1 MTPHPADD
9 ELLRMATDMSPTGIL
24 AVGPDGTILLANQEI
39 ERLFGWPRTEL
50 VGQRIEVLLPMRM
63 RGGHNALR
71 EGFARNPSQ
80 RSMGAGRDLRG
91 VRRDGTEFPVEVGLR
106 PVQMAQGMVT
116 FATVLDVTAR
126 LELEK
131 ASRQS
136 QKLES
141 LGTLA
146 GGVAHEFNN
155 ILSNIVGHTEL
166 TRLNH
171 GDTETR
177 DLEQVM
183 NAAER
188 GRQLVQRI
196 LWFSHGR
203 DVERAPV
210 DLPRIVREASTLVRA
225 STPSNIEL
233 RLELDPETPFVVCDE
248 IELHMVVINLCSNA
262 RQAMPDG
269 GVLTVNLDRFLPGET
284 WRTRHGG
291 LPEGPLTRLRVSD
304 TGMGMPPDVL
314 ERIFEPFFTTKPI
327 GQGTGLGLSM
337 VHGIVRELGGVIEV
351 DSREGH
357 GTRFTL
363 VFPSAPVAAQAA
375 AVAPT
380 AATAGLAQGSTP
392 RSAAAPT
399 GSAARAA
406 RSAATASP
414 RQAGGRAPARILLV
428 EDEDTL
434 GRMQKRLLESMGY
447 EVTLHLVSPEA
458 LEDFQSRPDA
468 FDMLVT
474 DNTMPRMSGLHL
486 TAEVHKVRPDL
497 PVLMI
502 SGLVDRADEDELRA
516 LGIDGMLRKPH
527 TSQQLDDAIRA
538 ILDRR

>member
-1 MTPHPADD
+1 VTPHPADD

>member
-63 RGGHNALR
+63 RGGHQTLR
-71 EGFARNPSQ
+71 EGFARKPSQ

-91 VRRDGTEFPVEVGLR
+91 VRRDGSESPVEVGLR

-171 GDTETR
+171 GDMAGH
-177 DLEQVM
+177 DLDHVM

-233 RLELDPETPFVVCDE
+233 RWELDPATPFVVCDE
-248 IELHMVVINLCSNA
+248 IEMHMVVINLCSNA

-269 GVLTVNLDRFLPGET
+269 GVLTVNLGVFHPGET
-284 WRTRHGG
+284 WRARLGG
-291 LPEGPLTRLRVSD
+291 LGEGRVTR
-304 TGMGMPPDVL
+304 
-314 ERIFEPFFTTKPI
+314 ER
-327 GQGTGLGLSM
+327 
-337 VHGIVRELGGVIEV
+337 
-351 DSREGH
+351 DS
-357 GTRFTL
+357 
-363 VFPSAPVAAQAA
+363 
-375 AVAPT
+375 
-380 AATAGLAQGSTP
+380 
-392 RSAAAPT
+392 
-399 GSAARAA
+399 
-406 RSAATASP
+406 
-414 RQAGGRAPARILLV
+414 
-428 EDEDTL
+428 
-434 GRMQKRLLESMGY
+434 
-447 EVTLHLVSPEA
+447 
-458 LEDFQSRPDA
+458 
-468 FDMLVT
+468 
-474 DNTMPRMSGLHL
+474 
-486 TAEVHKVRPDL
+486 
-497 PVLMI
+497 
-502 SGLVDRADEDELRA
+502 
-516 LGIDGMLRKPH
+516 
-527 TSQQLDDAIRA
+527 
-538 ILDRR
+538 

>member
-1 MTPHPADD
+1 
-9 ELLRMATDMSPTGIL
+9 
-24 AVGPDGTILLANQEI
+24 
-39 ERLFGWPRTEL
+39 
-50 VGQRIEVLLPMRM
+50 
-63 RGGHNALR
+63 
-71 EGFARNPSQ
+71 
-80 RSMGAGRDLRG
+80 
-91 VRRDGTEFPVEVGLR
+91 
-106 PVQMAQGMVT
+106 VQMAQGMVT

>member
-39 ERLFGWPRTEL
+39 ERLFGWPRAEL

-63 RGGHNALR
+63 RGGHHALR

-106 PVQMAQGMVT
+106 PVKMAQGMVT

-171 GDTETR
+171 GDTSAH

-233 RLELDPETPFVVCDE
+233 RLELDPATPLVVCDE
-248 IELHMVVINLCSNA
+248 IEMHMVVINLCSNA

-363 VFPSAPVAAQAA
+363 VFPPAPVAAQAA

-380 AATAGLAQGSTP
+380 AATGGVAQGSTP
-392 RSAAAPT
+392 RSAAAAT

-406 RSAATASP
+406 RSTATASP
-414 RQAGGRAPARILLV
+414 RQAGELCPARILLV

-486 TAEVHKVRPDL
+486 TAEVHKVRPEL

>member
-363 VFPSAPVAAQAA
+363 VFPRGRP
-375 AVAPT
+375 
-380 AATAGLAQGSTP
+380 
-392 RSAAAPT
+392 
-399 GSAARAA
+399 
-406 RSAATASP
+406 
-414 RQAGGRAPARILLV
+414 GGR
-428 EDEDTL
+428 
-434 GRMQKRLLESMGY
+434 GRAHGRHG
-447 EVTLHLVSPEA
+447 
-458 LEDFQSRPDA
+458 RGG
-468 FDMLVT
+468 
-474 DNTMPRMSGLHL
+474 SGLHAAL
-486 TAEVHKVRPDL
+486 GRGGHRLGRPCRAIRRHRFPSAGRGAMPRPHPVGRGRGHAGAHAEAAAREHGVRGHAPSRLARGARGLPESPRRLRHARHGQHHAAHVGAPSDQVRPEL